1 MQSELRVLFVEDQP
15 LDAELCEHELRRAGL
30 QFQSKRV
37 FTRSAFSEALANFGP
52 DLILSDFSMPSDL
65 DGFTALGMARE
76 AASDI
81 PFVFV
86 SGTIGEER
94 AVEAMKAGATD
105 YVLKD
110 HLNRLG
116 PVVKRALN
124 EARERREK
132 VHAQAALHSSE
143 TRFRSFMRHLPA
155 RAAIRDLDGRYT
167 YVNEVWE
174 AAMGVTARD
183 VIGKSYAAVWDPA
196 RAAEIK
202 AVQEQVIATNQ
213 PLRRVVRRGEG
224 DQVTWWLSNQFPIPD
239 ANGRPEM
246 VGSIA
251 LDITEQ
257 KLQDEK
263 IERLN
268 RIHAVL
274 SGINA
279 AIVRIRDTDKL
290 LYEACRIA
298 VDDGGF
304 GLAWIGMFDAER
316 GEMRA
321 VATAGLLGSDDP
333 ALQLIVLN
341 GKPKPGGRI
350 ERMLTSGKPT
360 ILNDIAA
367 QPAVTPRLQHAL
379 DRGYRSLVI
388 LPLKVGGVV
397 AGNFTLYATETN
409 VFTQDEVK
417 LLMELAADVS
427 FALEFIGAEQK
438 LYYLAW
444 HDPVTGIGN
453 RTLLRDRLD
462 RAIQR
467 LRRNERGIA
476 VLVWDVKRFRGI
488 NDTYGRDVGDNLLRR
503 IAARVSA
510 EWTGLA
516 EIARLSA
523 DYFGGF
529 LINVQP
535 SDVAHMIE
543 QSAAAL
549 AQPFVL
555 GDHELRVDIS
565 VGIAFYP
572 ADGAAADSLLANAE
586 AALKQAKLHQEP
598 FLFYE
603 PAMNARVAEKLTLE
617 HKLRRALER
626 DEFILHYQPKI
637 HLGTGRV
644 NGVEALIRWN
654 DPDHGLVPPARFIPL
669 LEETG
674 LILDVGR
681 WALEKALDDWRRR
694 AATGRPAP
702 RVAVN
707 VSAIQLRRADFVE
720 VVAHALAGVRGAQHG
735 LELEITETMLM
746 ESIGEN
752 SEKLRELREL
762 GVHFAIDDF
771 GTGYSS
777 LSYLA
782 KLPVDSLK
790 IDRAFIMTM
799 TEEAH
804 SRTIVSTIISLA
816 HALDLSVVAEGVETR
831 AQHDLL
837 RILGCDEI
845 QGHLY
850 SRAMPWEA
858 CLEVCDAQGREGSR

>member
-1 MQSELRVLFVEDQP
+1 MESELKVLFVEDQP
-15 LDAELCEHELRRAGL
+15 LDAELCEHELRHAGL
-30 QFQSKRV
+30 QFHSQRV
-37 FTRSAFSEALANFGP
+37 CTRAAFVQALETFGP
-52 DLILSDFSMPSDL
+52 DLILSDFSMPTDL
-65 DGFTALGMARE
+65 DGFAALGLARQH
-76 AASDI
+76 ASDT

-110 HLNRLG
+110 KLQRLG
-116 PVVKRALN
+116 PIVKRALN
-124 EARERREK
+124 EARDRRA
-132 VHAQAALHSSE
+132 VVRTQAALRSSE
-143 TRFRSFMRHLPA
+143 TRFRSFMQHLPA
-155 RAAIRDLDGRYT
+155 RASIRDVEGRYT

-174 AAMGVTARD
+174 EAMGLSARD
-183 VIGKSYAAVWDPA
+183 VVGKPYTAVWDAA

-202 AVQEQVIATNQ
+202 AVHDQVIETNE
-213 PLRRVVRRGEG
+213 PLRRIIRRGEG
-224 DQVTWWLSNQFPIPD
+224 TRVKWWLSHEFPIPGD
-239 ANGRPEM
+239 DGGPPT

-298 VDDGGF
+298 IDDGGF
-304 GLAWIGMFDAER
+304 GLAWIGMLDTASGDIR
-316 GEMRA
+316 PKA
-321 VATAGLLGSDDP
+321 IAGLHEGEEITANP
-333 ALQLIVLN
+333 IVLN
-341 GKPKPGGRI
+341 GVPRPAGRI
-350 ERMLTSGKPT
+350 GRMLASGKPT
-360 ILNDIAA
+360 IVNDFAT
-367 QPAVTPRLQHAL
+367 QPDLTPRLAEAVA
-379 DRGYRSLVI
+379 RGYRSVVV
-388 LPLKVGGVV
+388 LPLKTGGKI
-397 AGNFTLYATETN
+397 AGNFTLYATEPSF
-409 VFTQDEVK
+409 FTHDEVK

-427 FALEFIGAEQK
+427 FALEYIDTEQK

-453 RTLLRDRLD
+453 RTLLRDRLE
-462 RAIQR
+462 RAIQGVR
-467 LRRNERGIA
+467 PSDRGIA

-488 NDTYGRDVGDNLLRR
+488 NDTYGRDVGDTLLRR

-510 EWTGLA
+510 EWTALV
-516 EIARLSA
+516 ESARLSA

-529 LINVQP
+529 IVDVRP
-535 SDVAHMIE
+535 SDVAHMIK
-543 QSAAAL
+543 QSAASL
-549 AQPFVL
+549 AQPFII

-565 VGIAFYP
+565 VGIAFHP
-572 ADGAAADSLLANAE
+572 ADGAGADSLLTNAE
-586 AALKQAKLHQEP
+586 AALKQAKLRGEP

-617 HKLRRALER
+617 NKMRRALEKN
-626 DEFILHYQPKI
+626 EFMLHYQPKI
-637 HLGTGRV
+637 QLQTGRV
-644 NGVEALIRWN
+644 QGVEALIRWN
-654 DPDHGLVPPARFIPL
+654 DPEHGLVDPARFIPL

-674 LILDVGR
+674 LILEVGQ
-681 WALEKALDDWRRR
+681 WALQRALEDWHSSTLSG
-694 AATGRPAP
+694 AATP

-707 VSAIQLRRADFVE
+707 VSAIQLRRSDFVDRI
-720 VVAHALAGVRGAQHG
+720 AQALRRMGGAEHG
-735 LELEITETMLM
+735 LDLEITETTLM

-752 SEKLRELREL
+752 SHKLRELREM

-790 IDRAFIMTM
+790 IDRAFITTM
-799 TEEAH
+799 TEEAQ
-804 SRTIVSTIISLA
+804 SMTIVSTIISLA
-816 HALDLSVVAEGVETR
+816 HALNLSVVAEGVETEQQR
-831 AQHDLL
+831 NLL
-837 RILGCDEI
+837 RALGCDEI
-845 QGHLY
+845 QGY
-850 SRAMPWEA
+850 FFSKPVAWQA
-858 CLEVCDAQGREGSR
+858 CLEFCDVPREPL